1 MKKLMILVSAV
12 ALSGTMF
19 AQKAGSDN
27 PFSLEGAI
35 NASKDGVAWSA
46 PSARLRYFF
55 KDNMALRVS
64 VGMNVSTEDVTIP
77 SAGFGPD
84 GITPLPATT
93 ESQTTGTTS
102 FGLAYEYHLAGT
114 DRMSPYFYGGLQ
126 LDRDSRA
133 GETDSD
139 VSLGLGAGFDFY
151 VYDNIYLG
159 VEMGLSYGNND
170 DKSSTSIAGRG
181 NMRMGWRF

>member
-27 PFSLEGAI
+27 PYSLEGVI

-46 PSARLRYFF
+46 PSARMRYFF

-64 VGMNVSTEDVTIP
+64 VGMDVSSQDVTIP
-77 SAGFGPD
+77 SPGTDPNGNP
-84 GITPLPATT
+84 IPATT
-93 ESQTTGTTS
+93 ERQTSGTTS
-102 FGLAYEYHLAGT
+102 FGVAYEYHLAGT

-126 LDRDSRA
+126 LDRDSQD

-159 VEMGLSYGNND
+159 VEMGLSYGSND
-170 DKSSTSIAGRG
+170 DVSSTSIAGRG

>member
-1 MKKLMILVSAV
+1 MKKLLILVSAV

-27 PFSLEGAI
+27 PYSLEGVI

-64 VGMNVSTEDVTIP
+64 VGINVSTEDVTIP
-77 SAGFGPD
+77 SAGFAPD
-84 GITPLPATT
+84 GITPLPETT

-102 FGLAYEYHLAGT
+102 YGVAYEYHLAGT

-126 LDRDSRA
+126 LDRDSQD

-159 VEMGLSYGNND
+159 VEMGLSYGSND
-170 DKSSTSIAGRG
+170 DVSSTSIAGRG

>member
-1 MKKLMILVSAV
+1 MKKLIILVSAV

-27 PFSLEGAI
+27 PYSLEGVI

-46 PSARLRYFF
+46 PSARMRYFF
-55 KDNMALRVS
+55 KENMALRVS
-64 VGMNVSTEDVTIP
+64 VGMDLSTEDVVGP
-77 SAGFGPD
+77 SPGFDANGNA
-84 GITPLPATT
+84 LPATT

-102 FGLAYEYHLAGT
+102 FGVAYEYHLAGT

-133 GETDSD
+133 GNTDND
-139 VSLGLGAGFDFY
+139 LSLGLGAGFDFY
-151 VYDNIYLG
+151 VYDNLYLG

-170 DKSSTSIAGRG
+170 DVSSTSIAGRG